1 MATKRKMRKLKIKS
15 KSRKSL
21 RKIKSRS
28 KSRSKSRKY
37 RGGCTNCMN
46 YHGSGSPA
54 PQWNQG
60 AGSQSMYKGGSN
72 EKLINDDIF
81 KHSTDPSFYSSTN

>member
-21 RKIKSRS
+21 RKIRSR
-28 KSRSKSRKY
+28 SRSKSRKY
-37 RGGCTNCMN
+37 RGGCTNCMK

-54 PQWNQG
+54 PEWNQG

-72 EKLINDDIF
+72 ENLINDDIF